1 MSSGK
6 VPDPHAF
13 DYIVLRLNLAWPVV
27 STLLRP
33 WSWCL
38 HIMSFCRVRDCPTA
52 LLIQS
57 AIWHREFMRIH
68 ETHIPI
74 KISDTTR
81 QQLTAGGCWVILI
94 WIRRSGLLLVRS
106 GVSRWLKSV
115 IPSSWV
121 LGKVLSSHDDN
132 HVVISRGQ
140 TAVSPCAK
148 IVLATA
154 KLITWVV
161 FSYKRNPQLQ
171 WQGIT
176 TRSRAR
182 FIFAK
187 GVLVTELV
195 TPAISVCAKST
206 GCILQK
212 HSSAY
217 GADTD

>member
-1 MSSGK
+1 
-6 VPDPHAF
+6 
-13 DYIVLRLNLAWPVV
+13 
-27 STLLRP
+27 
-33 WSWCL
+33 
-38 HIMSFCRVRDCPTA
+38 
-52 LLIQS
+52 
-57 AIWHREFMRIH
+57 MRIH

-74 KISDTTR
+74 KISDTRPSVTR
-81 QQLTAGGCWVILI
+81 LEIGNNLQLGVLGNTDLNSALRVVAGPVQRKQVAQKCYTQY
-94 WIRRSGLLLVRS
+94 
-106 GVSRWLKSV
+106 
-115 IPSSWV
+115 SWV

-171 WQGIT
+171 LQGIT